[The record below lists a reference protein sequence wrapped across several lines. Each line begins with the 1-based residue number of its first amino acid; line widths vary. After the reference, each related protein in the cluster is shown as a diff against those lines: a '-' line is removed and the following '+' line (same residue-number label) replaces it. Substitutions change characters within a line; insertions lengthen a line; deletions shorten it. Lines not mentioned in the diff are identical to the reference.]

1 MRSAATPEVA
11 RAGWRHI
18 AQPKL
23 LGMQSAATLQ
33 VRRRASTGGTCRSSL
48 APMSSAGPDAP
59 DARPDPALFRT
70 RPGNRR
76 RLTPAAQAEVDRL
89 AAAGEQAAWLS
100 PLAYNLTISHSHR
113 FVWYRVAKVATRTI
127 RHHCET
133 HGVSMDVD
141 HAMRI
146 RYPLASFA
154 DYFTFAFVRDPL
166 DRFVSAWHDKV
177 VDHNYYD
184 FDPATHQRM
193 QQVEEFARWTAE
205 QDLSAVPGTDQHLT
219 LQSRMIDLNRVD
231 LVGRLETFDR
241 DFAQVCERIGAPA
254 VPTAPKNQTAPGGR
268 DRQVSDELRELVA
281 RMYARDYQV
290 FGYQA
295 PA

>member
-1 MRSAATPEVA
+1 MSA
-11 RAGWRHI
+11 
-18 AQPKL
+18 
-23 LGMQSAATLQ
+23 
-33 VRRRASTGGTCRSSL
+33 
-48 APMSSAGPDAP
+48 AGPDAP
-59 DARPDPALFRT
+59 SPELFRT

-76 RLTPAAQAEVDRL
+76 RLTPDAQAEVDRL
-89 AAAGEQAAWLS
+89 AAAGEASAWLS

-146 RYPLASFA
+146 RYPWASFG

-177 VDHNYYD
+177 VDNNYYD
-184 FDPATHQRM
+184 FDPATHERM
-193 QQVEEFARWTAE
+193 QAVEEFARWTAA
-205 QDLSAVPGTDQHLT
+205 QDLAAVPGTDQHLT

-231 LVGRLETFDR
+231 FVGRLETFDR
-241 DFAQVCERIGAPA
+241 DFAEVCERIGAPA
-254 VPTAPKNQTAPGGR
+254 VPSAPKNQTAPGGR

-281 RMYARDYQV
+281 SMYRRDYQV
-290 FGYQA
+290 LGYEP

>member
-1 MRSAATPEVA
+1 MSDHAAVPPPEV
-11 RAGWRHI
+11 
-18 AQPKL
+18 
-23 LGMQSAATLQ
+23 
-33 VRRRASTGGTCRSSL
+33 
-48 APMSSAGPDAP
+48 
-59 DARPDPALFRT
+59 FRT

-76 RLTPAAQAEVDRL
+76 RLTPAGEAEVERL
-89 AAAGEQAAWLS
+89 AAAGEASGGLS

-133 HGVSMDVD
+133 HGVDLDVD

-177 VDHNYYD
+177 VDHNYYA
-184 FDPATHQRM
+184 FDEATHARM
-193 QQVEEFARWTAE
+193 QTVEEFARWTAD

-231 LVGRLETFDR
+231 FVGRLETFDR
-241 DFAQVCERIGAPA
+241 DFAEVCARVGAPA
-254 VPTAPKNQTAPGGR
+254 EPSAPKNQTAPGGR
-268 DRQVSDELRELVA
+268 DRQVSDELRGLVA
-281 RMYARDYQV
+281 EMYRRDYQL
-290 FGYQA
+290 FGYSPDA
-295 PA
+295 PDQEA

>member
-1 MRSAATPEVA
+1 
-11 RAGWRHI
+11 
-18 AQPKL
+18 
-23 LGMQSAATLQ
+23 
-33 VRRRASTGGTCRSSL
+33 
-48 APMSSAGPDAP
+48 
-59 DARPDPALFRT
+59 
-70 RPGNRR
+70 
-76 RLTPAAQAEVDRL
+76 
-89 AAAGEQAAWLS
+89 
-100 PLAYNLTISHSHR
+100 
-113 FVWYRVAKVATRTI
+113 VAKVATRTI

-184 FDPATHQRM
+184 FEPATHERM
-193 QQVEEFARWTAE
+193 QRVEEFARWTAG

-231 LVGRLETFDR
+231 FVGRLETFDR
-241 DFAQVCERIGAPA
+241 DFGEVCERIGAPA

-268 DRQVSDELRELVA
+268 DRQVSQELRELVA
-281 RMYARDYQV
+281 RMYARDYQL
-290 FGYQA
+290 FGYPP

>member
-1 MRSAATPEVA
+1 
-11 RAGWRHI
+11 
-18 AQPKL
+18 
-23 LGMQSAATLQ
+23 
-33 VRRRASTGGTCRSSL
+33 
-48 APMSSAGPDAP
+48 MSSSGPHP
-59 DARPDPALFRT
+59 PPPGLFRT
-70 RPGNRR
+70 RAGNRR
-76 RLTPAAQAEVDRL
+76 RLTPEAQEEVERL
-89 AAAGEQAAWLS
+89 AGAAEASAWLS

-141 HAMRI
+141 HAMRV

-166 DRFVSAWHDKV
+166 DRFVSAWQDKV
-177 VDHNYYD
+177 VDHNYYG
-184 FDPATHQRM
+184 FDPATLARM
-193 QQVEEFARWTAE
+193 QAIEEFARWTAGH
-205 QDLSAVPGTDQHLT
+205 DLAAVPGTDQHLT

-231 LVGRLETFDR
+231 FVGRLETFDR
-241 DFAQVCERIGAPA
+241 DFAEVCERIGAPA

-268 DRQVSDELRELVA
+268 DRRVSPELGELVG

-290 FGYQA
+290 FGYEP

>member
-1 MRSAATPEVA
+1 
-11 RAGWRHI
+11 
-18 AQPKL
+18 
-23 LGMQSAATLQ
+23 
-33 VRRRASTGGTCRSSL
+33 
-48 APMSSAGPDAP
+48 MSPAGPDAHP
-59 DARPDPALFRT
+59 DAHPDPLLFRT

-89 AAAGEQAAWLS
+89 AAAGEQYAWLS

-184 FDPATHQRM
+184 FDTATHERM
-193 QQVEEFARWTAE
+193 QRVEEFARWTAG

-231 LVGRLETFDR
+231 FVGRLETFDR
-241 DFAQVCERIGAPA
+241 DFGEVCERIGAPA
-254 VPTAPKNQTAPGGR
+254 VPTLPKNQTAPGGR
-268 DRQVSDELRELVA
+268 DRQVSQELRELVG
-281 RMYARDYQV
+281 RMYARDYQL
-290 FGYQA
+290 FGYPP